1 MEIVGKT
8 INTKGFVK
16 MPSKM
21 LELKS
26 ELEVHLSP
34 TPRGIGVTLAP
45 ETPGKAASYAEYH
58 WAELIGGLCEAHTI
72 PVLHDKDVRIT
83 EDSYKYL
90 LEVVLIMKQQSD
102 LLLKKAK
109 SFTIVN

>member
-45 ETPGKAASYAEYH
+45 ETPGKAASYAEYN
-58 WAELIGGLCEAHTI
+58 WTELIGGLCKLIQYQCYTI
-72 PVLHDKDVRIT
+72 KMY
-83 EDSYKYL
+83 E
-90 LEVVLIMKQQSD
+90 
-102 LLLKKAK
+102 LLKTVTNISLK
-109 SFTIVN
+109 